1 MRVAMLAYHSSP
13 LAPLGGKHTGGMNVY
28 VRELSRQLA
37 ARGHQVD
44 IFTRGIE
51 REEIELAGSEN
62 DAVRLVALP
71 AGPARPLERDELA
84 DHVPEFA
91 NAVLEYARS
100 AKLNYDVVHAH
111 YWMSGLAGAQLK
123 AAWGAALVVMFHTLG
138 LVKNRIEALGPLESE
153 RRIRAERQVIA
164 AADIVVAATPAE
176 QADLQWLY
184 EVRSSNITII
194 PPGVDLELFQ
204 PMDQATARAQIGA
217 DRDGP
222 LVLYVGRIEAL
233 KGIDTLIRALPRL
246 PAARRPHVH
255 IIGGEANLA
264 SQTLDSEMAR
274 LRALAAELDVADSID
289 FLGKREQ
296 EQLVAHYTAADVVV
310 VPSHSES
317 FGMVALE
324 AMACGRP
331 VIASR
336 VGGLAY
342 VVQDGVSGF
351 HVQEGDPAELAER
364 LKQLLDD
371 DELRFT
377 LGLGGR
383 RLAAGYTWAQVA
395 EKIEVLYLNLAVNPD
410 LKHG

>member
-37 ARGHQVD
+37 ARGHHVD

-51 REEIELAGSEN
+51 HEELDIAGEG
-62 DAVRLVALP
+62 AARLVALP

-91 NAVLEYARS
+91 TAVLEYARS
-100 AKLNYDVVHAH
+100 ADLNYDVVHAH

-123 AAWGAALVVMFHTLG
+123 TAWGRPLVVMFHTLG

-153 RRIRAERQVIA
+153 RRIRGERQVIA
-164 AADIVVAATPAE
+164 AADMVVAATPAE

-184 EVRSSNITII
+184 EVRSPNITII

-217 DRDGP
+217 DPGQP
-222 LVLYVGRIEAL
+222 LVLYVGRIEVL

-255 IIGGEANLA
+255 IIGGETNLA
-264 SQTLDSEMAR
+264 DQTLDSEMAR
-274 LRALAAELDVADSID
+274 LRALAAELDVAEWVE
-289 FLGKREQ
+289 FLGRREQ
-296 EQLVAHYTAADVVV
+296 EQLVAYYAAADLVV
-310 VPSHSES
+310 VPSYSES

-324 AMACGRP
+324 AMACARP

-364 LKQLLDD
+364 LQQLLED
-371 DELRFT
+371 DELRSA
-377 LGLGGR
+377 LGRGGR
-383 RLAAGYTWAQVA
+383 RLAAGYSWAQVA
-395 EKIEVLYLNLAVNPD
+395 EKIEELYKD
-410 LKHG
+410 LKTD

>member
-1 MRVAMLAYHSSP
+1 
-13 LAPLGGKHTGGMNVY
+13 MNVY

-37 ARGHQVD
+37 ANGHQVD

-51 REEIELAGSEN
+51 HEEVDLAGPG
-62 DAVRLVALP
+62 AGAARLVTLP

-84 DHVPEFA
+84 NHVPEFS
-91 NAVLEYARS
+91 NAVLEYARV
-100 AKLNYDVVHAH
+100 ANLNYDVLYAH

-123 AAWGAALVVMFHTLG
+123 AAWGAPLVVMFHTLG

-153 RRIRAERQVIA
+153 RRIRGERQVIV
-164 AADIVVAATPAE
+164 AADMVVAATPAE

-184 EVRSSNITII
+184 EVRSANITII

-217 DRDGP
+217 DPDQP

-233 KGIDTLIRALPRL
+233 KGIETLIQALPRL
-246 PAARRPHVH
+246 PAARRPYVHV
-255 IIGGEANLA
+255 IGGEANLA
-264 SQTLDSEMAR
+264 DQSLDNEMAR
-274 LRALAAELDVADSID
+274 LRALAAELGVAGWVE
-289 FLGKREQ
+289 FLGQREQ
-296 EQLVAHYTAADVVV
+296 EKLVAHYAAADVVV
-310 VPSHSES
+310 LPSYYES

-324 AMACGRP
+324 AMACARP
-331 VIASR
+331 VVASR

-364 LKQLLDD
+364 LQQLLGDD
-371 DELRFT
+371 GLRSA
-377 LGLGGR
+377 LGQGGR
-383 RLAAGYTWAQVA
+383 RLAAGYSWAYVA
-395 EKIEVLYLNLAVNPD
+395 KKIETVYFNLSANSGS
-410 LKHG
+410 KSS